1 MYFYRFIEAVQWSI
15 YPALEDMPIPLSP
28 RLQMF
33 LAMGAGEHISPRH
46 PCVSW
51 YRVRAYRIEP
61 QTPQGR
67 LTVDGELVDYA
78 PIQQHVWRKAA
89 NIMCSPAPTS
99 P

>member
-1 MYFYRFIEAVQWSI
+1 
-15 YPALEDMPIPLSP
+15 MPIPLSP
-28 RLQMF
+28 PLQMF
-33 LAMGAGEHISPRH
+33 LAMEAGEHISPRH
-46 PCVSW
+46 PCVCW

-61 QTPQGR
+61 QTPKGR

-89 NIMCSPAPTS
+89 NIMCSPVPAAS